1 MKVTVKIIDNIG
13 YIKAGS
19 IGVGMGSWS
28 RAARIRDELGLSDFP
43 KSLPV
48 DQWRMLTAGKI
59 EDVTLGRKNE
69 SR

>member
-1 MKVTVKIIDNIG
+1 MTVTVKIIDNIG

-28 RAARIRDELGLSDFP
+28 RAARIRDQLELSALP

-48 DQWRMLTAGKI
+48 DQWRNLTAGKI
-59 EDVTLGRKNE
+59 EDVVLGGRK
-69 SR
+69 